1 MKVLYVGCYREGTGW
16 GQAAVDYILA
26 MDSVGIDIVP
36 RAIKLNNKQIELP
49 KRILELES
57 RDSSGS
63 DICIQHVLP
72 HMMDYNSRFK
82 KNIALYATETS
93 NFISSNWHRK
103 INCMDEAWVINEQ
116 MVKASKDSGVT
127 IPIHIVPHAADFS
140 KFESGYKKLDI
151 PNIHGDFVFYFVG
164 ELNKRKNL
172 EAFVRAFHSEF
183 GTNEP
188 VSILI
193 KSNKHGLNGDQC
205 ASQIQTV
212 CNTVKA
218 GLKKHPN
225 ISNYKED
232 LIITDFL
239 SEKDMYRLH
248 RTCNCFVMPSY
259 GEAWCIPAF
268 DAMGFGNTPICTNVG
283 GMADFIGSAG
293 KLVEGRWE
301 PVYGMVDTFADLF
314 TSEEDWYSVDIN
326 HLRKTMRDVYTL
338 HQESDPEYSKMKQQG
353 LLHAF
358 EYSYEN
364 IGNQIKDLLND

>member
-1 MKVLYVGCYREGTGW
+1 
-16 GQAAVDYILA
+16 
-26 MDSVGIDIVP
+26 
-36 RAIKLNNKQIELP
+36 
-49 KRILELES
+49 
-57 RDSSGS
+57 
-63 DICIQHVLP
+63 
-72 HMMDYNSRFK
+72 
-82 KNIALYATETS
+82 
-93 NFISSNWHRK
+93 
-103 INCMDEAWVINEQ
+103 MDEAWVINRQ
-116 MVKASKDSGVT
+116 MAKASKDSGVT
-127 IPIHIVPHAADFS
+127 IPIHIVPHATDFS

-193 KSNKHGLNGDQC
+193 KSNKHGLNSDQC
-205 ASQIQTV
+205 ALQIQSI

-218 GLKKHPN
+218 GLKKHPS
-225 ISNYKED
+225 IENYKED

-248 RTCNCFVMPSY
+248 KTCNCFVMPSY

-283 GMADFIGSAG
+283 GMADFIEHTVTDPKTLKRSWTYSG

-301 PVYGMVDTFADLF
+301 PVYGMIDTFADLF

-326 HLRKTMRDVYTL
+326 DLRQTMRNIYTL
-338 HQESDPEYSKMKQQG
+338 YQESDPEYSKMKQQG

-358 EYSYEN
+358 EYSHEN